1 MTRRG
6 QKNERIPS
14 DHFHDV
20 IVDFISGFI
29 KRNPESLFS
38 SIITTDPLAINELL
52 HTYKDQTPSG
62 LDEQVVLTFSTES
75 LEYTLSKLSG
85 SRTVTFNQSLL
96 SPPSTPYKQQLKQ
109 DSKPQSTPIDNG
121 KKLKQKETDNTL
133 KNENVIIT
141 GYIPQDQEQAQLLD
155 LVVYDILA
163 KWDNYTLLANLG
175 RWDKVIS
182 YFKKSLDFI
191 TEQLYPTLS
200 FSIPVY
206 NYLITMLNTVIA
218 DEDTL
223 QEIKNA
229 ATEAKKKVLDYYPTS
244 NKQMYTIVIVM
255 DLRLKLQYFKKNKW
269 KSPFISQ
276 VKAEVTEIWNS
287 TYKNNNLDIESSD
300 NIDDDLLSYIFRKQ
314 KTESDELVSYLKEP
328 VISNKTD
335 VLS

>member
-1 MTRRG
+1 
-6 QKNERIPS
+6 
-14 DHFHDV
+14 
-20 IVDFISGFI
+20 
-29 KRNPESLFS
+29 
-38 SIITTDPLAINELL
+38 
-52 HTYKDQTPSG
+52 
-62 LDEQVVLTFSTES
+62 
-75 LEYTLSKLSG
+75 
-85 SRTVTFNQSLL
+85 
-96 SPPSTPYKQQLKQ
+96 
-109 DSKPQSTPIDNG
+109 
-121 KKLKQKETDNTL
+121 
-133 KNENVIIT
+133 
-141 GYIPQDQEQAQLLD
+141 
-155 LVVYDILA
+155 
-163 KWDNYTLLANLG
+163 
-175 RWDKVIS
+175 
-182 YFKKSLDFI
+182 
-191 TEQLYPTLS
+191 
-200 FSIPVY
+200 
-206 NYLITMLNTVIA
+206 MLNTVIA